1 MLSNLNKE
9 AYAIRPDL
17 LKDMALEAGIWFY
30 PGEDAHLLMRAVSAP
45 SERLVRDATTA
56 LDSVSVTLGAPED
69 DEREVETLIEVTLS
83 MPTKVV
89 TGKLNLKIVAST
101 SAEDAI
107 IPFITLFDEEISTLS
122 ELEEALENVNPA
134 VVALTW

>member
-9 AYAIRPDL
+9 AYVIRPADF
-17 LKDMALEAGIWFY
+17 KDTPLEAGIWFY
-30 PGEDAHLLMRAVSAP
+30 PGEDAHLLMRAVAAP

-56 LDSVSVTLGAPED
+56 LDSVSVILGPPED

-83 MPTKVV
+83 MPTKAVN
-89 TGKLNLKIVAST
+89 GKLNMKIVAST
-101 SAEDAI
+101 SAEDTVT
-107 IPFITLFDEEISTLS
+107 PFITLFEEEISTLS
-122 ELEEALENVNPA
+122 EFEEALENVNPA